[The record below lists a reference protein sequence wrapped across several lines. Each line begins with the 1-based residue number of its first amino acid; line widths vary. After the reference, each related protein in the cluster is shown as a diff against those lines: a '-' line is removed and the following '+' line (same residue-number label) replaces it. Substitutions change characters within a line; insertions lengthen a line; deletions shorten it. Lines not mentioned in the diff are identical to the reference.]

1 MGSGGSGFLLPGP
14 RGQDG
19 GEQQV
24 VTGFLALH
32 ELEGSS
38 LGAKYQACEN

>member
-19 GEQQV
+19 GEQRE

>member
-1 MGSGGSGFLLPGP
+1 MEGRGFLLPGP

-19 GEQQV
+19 GEQRV
-24 VTGFLALH
+24 VTGIRALR